1 MHKKL
6 TLIVVG
12 LVFGCAMLGAPAY
25 AQDTVSGE
33 SAAPSI
39 AALDKAAEALDAQAA
54 AVAAAQ
60 ARIGSVREDLEQV
73 QMRRLE
79 KARVGRIEAAKSF
92 AAAVVKAQ
100 KAGEDV
106 SRYRAQ
112 AAAALRALPDQVNEA
127 LDQINARFAKPSDA
141 KTPAELAAA
150 DARQAAGTEEID
162 RVFNAAIQSIPL
174 AKSLDVDLAAEEAAL
189 KERVADRA
197 ETMSVHL
204 DVAVEES
211 AILEAQAQTLPDD
224 TEIAALSAVA
234 AKHASHVAAALES
247 TLGMMRT
254 LELEDDVYEQQLIA
268 VTGEISTFDAK
279 VIGGLVEGWSS
290 TVMESIVSSGPGLLL
305 SFALFV
311 IIVFAFYKLAQLG
324 QRMVEKGLSKANLQ
338 ISQLFMRMISSATRN
353 AILLVGILIALSQLG
368 ISLGPLLA
376 GLGIAGFIIGFALQ
390 DALSN
395 FASGMFV
402 LLYRPFDVGDLV
414 EAAGVFGKVSKMSL
428 VSTTILTLDNQTLVV
443 PNNKIWGDVIKNVT
457 AQRLRRVDLVFGISY
472 GDDIPK
478 AEKILADVVSQ
489 NEMVL
494 DDPAPNIRVH
504 ELGDSSVNFVC
515 RPWVKTDDYWDAWW
529 DLTKAVKMR
538 FDEEGISIPFP
549 QRDVHFPSGG
559 PPAA

>member
-1 MHKKL
+1 MQKKL

-12 LVFGCAMLGAPAY
+12 VALACALHGGPAA
-25 AQDTVSGE
+25 AQE
-33 SAAPSI
+33 AAEQASAAPSI
-39 AALDKAAEALDAQAA
+39 AAVDKASDGLAAQTA
-54 AVAAAQ
+54 AVESAQ
-60 ARIGSVREDLEQV
+60 ARVATAREDLAAV

-79 KARVGRIEAAKSF
+79 KARVGRLEAAKSF
-92 AAAVVKAQ
+92 VAAVVKAQ
-100 KAGEDV
+100 EAGEDV

-112 AAAALRALPDQVNEA
+112 AVEAVKALPLQANEA
-127 LDQINARFAKPSDA
+127 LDQITARFTKPAEA
-141 KTPAELAAA
+141 KTAAELAAA
-150 DARQAAGTEEID
+150 DARQAAGAREID
-162 RVFNAAIQSIPL
+162 RVFNAAIQSLPL
-174 AKSLDVDLAAEEAAL
+174 AKSLEVDLAGQEAAL

-197 ETMSVHL
+197 ETISVYL
-204 DVAVEES
+204 DVAIEES
-211 AILEAQAQTLPDD
+211 AILEAQEKTLPED

-234 AKHASHVAAALES
+234 KKQVAHIAAALES
-247 TLGMMRT
+247 TLGMMKT
-254 LELEDDVYEQQLIA
+254 LDLEDDLYEQQLIA
-268 VTGEISTFDAK
+268 VTGEISTFDAE

-290 TVMESIVSSGPGLLL
+290 SIMESVASGGPGLLL
-305 SFALFV
+305 SIVLFA
-311 IIVFAFYKLAQLG
+311 IIVFAFYKLAQFG
-324 QRMVEKGLSKANLQ
+324 QRMVEKGLSTANVQ
-338 ISQLFMRMISSATRN
+338 ISQLLKRMISSTTRN
-353 AILLVGILIALSQLG
+353 AILLVGVLIALSQLG

-376 GLGIAGFIIGFALQ
+376 GLGIAGFIVGFALQ

-395 FASGMFV
+395 FASGMFI

-414 EAAGVFGKVSKMSL
+414 EAAGVFGNVSKMSL

-457 AQRLRRVDLVFGISY
+457 AQRKRRVDLIFGISY

-494 DDPAPNIRVH
+494 EDPEPNIRVH

-515 RPWVKTDDYWDAWW
+515 RPWVKTEDYWEVWW
-529 DLTKAVKMR
+529 DITKAVKMR

-549 QRDVHFPSGG
+549 QTDVHFPSGG